1 METRDKDH
9 REFPKA
15 VPCEGGSGPR
25 NMVVLL
31 LDSLNRHMLGA
42 YGSGEF
48 ETPNLDRFAARSL
61 RFTRHYSAS
70 LPCMPARHDLLCGS
84 WDFLWRPWG
93 SIEVWENNITQD
105 LRMTGV
111 VSHLITDHPHL
122 FETGGE
128 NYHTDFSAWDY
139 LRGHEGDPWKTRP
152 DPSWVG
158 TPALPAASGIFRR
171 GYDDSRTYFREE
183 ADFPG
188 PKTMAAAA
196 EWLDHNAGAHERFF
210 LFVDEFD
217 PHEPFDTPE
226 PWTFKY
232 HDQRDQELMIWPP
245 YGTNPVGRGALT
257 ETQAVQL
264 RANYG
269 AKLSM
274 IDHWLGRV
282 LDAVDR
288 NGLWDDTAVVLC
300 TDHGHYLGEHGGA
313 FGKPGLPVYNTL
325 GHIPLMISWPGAAPG
340 SCDALTTMVDIH
352 ATIADLFDAVPQ
364 HRTHGKSLRPLL
376 DGQVDSVREWVLQG
390 YFGREVNVIDLNGK
404 YVRTTPDGPFPLS
417 IWSNRWSTMPI
428 HAFPRTALPKPDDN
442 AYLDRMPG
450 SDVPVIRQP
459 LMEETYGAHPFTL
472 ARSVSDAHLLFDATD
487 IEETEDIA
495 GSAREAHYT
504 ELLRHALTEVD
515 APDEQLRRLGLAASG
530 APR

>member
-1 METRDKDH
+1 MGESAPNLVTMETRDKDH
-9 REFPKA
+9 LEFPEA
-15 VPCEGGSGPR
+15 VPYEEGSGPR
-25 NMVVLL
+25 NMIVLL

-61 RFTRHYSAS
+61 QFTRHYSAS

-188 PKTMAAAA
+188 PKTMEAAAQ
-196 EWLDHNAGAHERFF
+196 WLDHNVGAHERFF

-217 PHEPFDTPE
+217 PHEPFETPE
-226 PWTFKY
+226 PWTF
-232 HDQRDQELMIWPP
+232 
-245 YGTNPVGRGALT
+245 
-257 ETQAVQL
+257 
-264 RANYG
+264 
-269 AKLSM
+269 
-274 IDHWLGRV
+274 
-282 LDAVDR
+282 
-288 NGLWDDTAVVLC
+288 
-300 TDHGHYLGEHGGA
+300 
-313 FGKPGLPVYNTL
+313 
-325 GHIPLMISWPGAAPG
+325 
-340 SCDALTTMVDIH
+340 
-352 ATIADLFDAVPQ
+352 
-364 HRTHGKSLRPLL
+364 
-376 DGQVDSVREWVLQG
+376 
-390 YFGREVNVIDLNGK
+390 
-404 YVRTTPDGPFPLS
+404 
-417 IWSNRWSTMPI
+417 
-428 HAFPRTALPKPDDN
+428 
-442 AYLDRMPG
+442 
-450 SDVPVIRQP
+450 
-459 LMEETYGAHPFTL
+459 
-472 ARSVSDAHLLFDATD
+472 
-487 IEETEDIA
+487 
-495 GSAREAHYT
+495 
-504 ELLRHALTEVD
+504 
-515 APDEQLRRLGLAASG
+515 
-530 APR
+530 

>member
-1 METRDKDH
+1 MAEPEPQRRLDDMF
-9 REFPKA
+9 EFPRT
-15 VPCEGGSGPR
+15 VEYVEDSGPR

-31 LDSLNRHMLGA
+31 LDSLNRHMIGA
-42 YGSGEF
+42 YGGDEF
-48 ETPNLDRFAARSL
+48 ETPNLDRLAARSI
-61 RFTRHYSAS
+61 RFTNHYSAS

-93 SIEVWENNITQD
+93 SIELWENSVTQD

-111 VSHLITDHPHL
+111 TSQLITDHPHL

-158 TPALPAASGIFRR
+158 TPALPAAQGMFRR
-171 GYDDSRTYFREE
+171 GYDYSRTYFREE
-183 ADFPG
+183 CDFPG
-188 PKTMAAAA
+188 PKTMAASAD
-196 EWLDHNAGAHERFF
+196 WLDHNAGAHERFF

-232 HDQRDQELMIWPP
+232 HDQRNGDLMIWPP
-245 YGTNPVGRGALT
+245 YGTDPVGDGELT
-257 ETQAVQL
+257 EAQAEQI

-282 LDAVDR
+282 LDAMDR
-288 NGLWDDTAVVLC
+288 NRLWEDTALVLC

-313 FGKPGLPVYNTL
+313 FGKPGLPIYNTL
-325 GHIPLMISWPGAAPG
+325 GHIPMLIAWPGTEPRA
-340 SCDALTTMVDIH
+340 CNALTTTVDIH
-352 ATIADLFDAVPQ
+352 ATIVDLFCAQPR
-364 HRTHGKSLRPLL
+364 HRTHGVSLRPLL
-376 DGQVDSVREWVLQG
+376 DGGADTVREWTLQG
-390 YFGREVNVIDLNGK
+390 YFGREVNVIDAAGK
-404 YVRTTPDGPFPLS
+404 YIRTTPNGPFPLS
-417 IWSNRWSTMPI
+417 MWSNRWSTMPF
-428 HAFPRTALPKPDDN
+428 HALPRFGLPKPD
-442 AYLDRMPG
+442 ARAFLDRMPG

-459 LMEETYGAHPFTL
+459 FEEEQDAAHPFI
-472 ARSVSDAHLLFDATD
+472 AGRRVSDTHLLFDATD
-487 IEETEDIA
+487 VDESENLA
-495 GSAREAHYT
+495 GSEREAHYVD
-504 ELLRHALTEVD
+504 LLTHALNEID
-515 APDEQLRRLGLAASG
+515 APKDQLARLGLS
-530 APR
+530 